1 MVSTLPAKLVSDQ
14 NGANE
19 SVFFAGLTATWF
31 KANHKT
37 NGNSSKLS
45 SPSHFHQILLKMLI
59 NFQTNCLR
67 GNSIIRILCSLQSQF
82 IFLFKNCLDYIMA
95 LNRKKK
101 IRRTIEVQWRI
112 MANGALAQVWER
124 WQQPPHLFFAFYFLS
139 FSVSVLPLKR
149 FRISLNLEF
158 QV

>member
-45 SPSHFHQILLKMLI
+45 SPSHFQQILLKMLI

-67 GNSIIRILCSLQSQF
+67 GNSIIRILCSLQSKF
-82 IFLFKNCLDYIMA
+82 IFFI
-95 LNRKKK
+95 
-101 IRRTIEVQWRI
+101 
-112 MANGALAQVWER
+112 
-124 WQQPPHLFFAFYFLS
+124 
-139 FSVSVLPLKR
+139 
-149 FRISLNLEF
+149 
-158 QV
+158 